1 MTVDRFT
8 VPGDTRR
15 DSQKLDPQQEAV
27 VRSPIGPLLVVA
39 GAGTGKTRALV
50 HRVAALVE
58 GGADPGHIML
68 CTFTNRAAQDML
80 SRVETLIHMPID
92 ELWAGT
98 FHHIANRLMR
108 TYGPRAGFP
117 TDYVILDRG
126 DAEKLM
132 AGCLGDGRR
141 QGLPAG
147 PTVLSILSRA
157 VSLRRSIEQTVVDAF
172 GRFADRIGGIVTA
185 IACYQQA
192 KGRVR
197 GVDYDDLL
205 LGWHALMTRDASL
218 ADEIAQRFLHV
229 LVDEYQDVSPIQAEL
244 VDLVA
249 TRGHGSIT
257 VVGDDAQSI
266 YGFRG
271 ASVDVMLD
279 FPRRYPD
286 AEVLRLETNY
296 RSTPQILALANRSM
310 EGNQRRIPKTLS
322 AVRDDGRFP
331 VVVRLDDPNAQAR
344 FVCQRVMELHR
355 TEGLALRDMA
365 VLYRFRAHK
374 QELEMELE
382 RRGVLFMTVE
392 RIPDGSESS
401 AGGIGTDAPDGTSRP
416 DQGPQSRLVLSTIHQ
431 AKGLE
436 WKVVF
441 ILWLSEGAFP
451 SVPTLTSVQSE
462 EEERRVFH
470 VAVTRAKD
478 EVYLCYPSTSVLASG
493 ERRPLRISRFLTELQ
508 PGAPYETWQV
518 LATDSVPDRR

>member
-1 MTVDRFT
+1 M
-8 VPGDTRR
+8 
-15 DSQKLDPQQEAV
+15 
-27 VRSPIGPLLVVA
+27 
-39 GAGTGKTRALV
+39 
-50 HRVAALVE
+50 
-58 GGADPGHIML
+58 
-68 CTFTNRAAQDML
+68 
-80 SRVETLIHMPID
+80 
-92 ELWAGT
+92 
-98 FHHIANRLMR
+98 
-108 TYGPRAGFP
+108 
-117 TDYVILDRG
+117 
-126 DAEKLM
+126 
-132 AGCLGDGRR
+132 
-141 QGLPAG
+141 
-147 PTVLSILSRA
+147 
-157 VSLRRSIEQTVVDAF
+157 
-172 GRFADRIGGIVTA
+172 
-185 IACYQQA
+185 
-192 KGRVR
+192 
-197 GVDYDDLL
+197 
-205 LGWHALMTRDASL
+205 
-218 ADEIAQRFLHV
+218 
-229 LVDEYQDVSPIQAEL
+229 
-244 VDLVA
+244 DLVA

-279 FPRRYPD
+279 FPKRYPD

-322 AVRDDGRFP
+322 AVRDGGRSP
-331 VVVRLDDPNAQAR
+331 VVVRLDDPSAQAR

-355 TEGLALRDMA
+355 TGGLALRDMA

-382 RRGVLFMTVE
+382 RRGLPFMIVE
-392 RIPDGSESS
+392 RLPGGFEPPV
-401 AGGIGTDAPDGTSRP
+401 GGIGTDAPDGMSRP
-416 DQGPQSRLVLSTIHQ
+416 AQGAQSRLVLSTIHQ

-493 ERRPLRISRFLTELQ
+493 ERRSLRISRFLTELQ

-518 LATDSVPDRR
+518 LPTDSVPDRR